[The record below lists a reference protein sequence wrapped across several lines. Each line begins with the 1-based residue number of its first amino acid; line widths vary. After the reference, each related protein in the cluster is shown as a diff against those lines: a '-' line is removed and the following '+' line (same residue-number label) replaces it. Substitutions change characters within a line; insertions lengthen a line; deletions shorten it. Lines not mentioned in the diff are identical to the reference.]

1 MLGVLVLALQ
11 AAPAPPPARG
21 WDDFPVFVW
30 RERYAERPLPEG
42 LARPFGGV
50 LLMRGEDS
58 AWARAGGLSY
68 LVWNAAGREPL
79 HLDPD
84 EAWRARVEAWIED
97 PAGDALVRRPCWND
111 PEVRAALGRTLAATL
126 GRHGARPGLGFVL
139 GDEVGLTPN
148 GDPFDLCRCAP
159 CEARWRAWAAEHG
172 AAERAPLTGEVLA
185 RLRAGESDGL
195 GDWLA
200 RRRFDRLELAEALA
214 SAMRQVREA
223 PTPLPLGVL
232 GLNAGLFAGLAFEPL
247 LGQLDFVEAYPQ
259 LDTRER
265 LASCAAPPARA
276 PHALA
281 TVFVDQET
289 PAGAAWVAWEH
300 WAQGG
305 AGLVLWNDTALE
317 EHGPQRARLAE
328 SVAAIRALQARFPHL
343 PHPRLSSFTIV
354 RDEDSNALAWLLDA
368 TADGDTWPR
377 RTTGYQAAHG
387 TRERALAAW
396 LAALSDAG
404 IAPAVRALGELDARA
419 GEGTWLLSYARVLGA
434 EDVARLERHL
444 AAGGRL
450 LVEGELGSF
459 DRAGRRRAEDV
470 RARLA
475 RLAPERVL
483 APPPGLEDY
492 PERRADVA
500 DTAALRSALRAL
512 AAPVHALGFAG
523 GAARVPWRVTVRGP
537 VPDGES
543 TGELVTLL
551 PAWTRAE
558 ERARR
563 LVPLALELTPPP
575 GTALEWLHPRA
586 GELLAAGDA
595 AVLLLRP
602 AR

>member
-1 MLGVLVLALQ
+1 MLGALVLALQ

-30 RERYAERPLPEG
+30 RERHAERPLPEG

-79 HLDPD
+79 HLDAD
-84 EAWRARVEAWIED
+84 GAWRARVEAWIAD
-97 PAGDALVRRPCWND
+97 PQGDALVRRPCWND
-111 PEVRAALGRTLAATL
+111 PEVRAALVRTLAATL

-159 CEARWRAWAAEHG
+159 CEARWRTWAAEHG

-185 RLRAGESDGL
+185 RLRAGESEGL

-200 RRRFDRLELAEALA
+200 RRRFDRLELADALA
-214 SAMRQVREA
+214 SALRQARTA
-223 PTPLPLGVL
+223 PTPVPLGVL

-247 LGQLDFVEAYPQ
+247 LGELDFVEAYPQ

-265 LASCAAPPARA
+265 LASHAAPP
-276 PHALA
+276 ALA
-281 TVFVDQET
+281 TVFVEQET

-305 AGLVLWNDTALE
+305 AGLVLWNDAALE
-317 EHGPQRARLAE
+317 DHAPQRARLSE
-328 SVAAIRALQARFPHL
+328 SVAEIRALQARFPHL
-343 PHPRLSSFTIV
+343 PRPRLSSFSIV

-368 TADGDTWPR
+368 REDGDTWPR

-404 IAPAVRALGELDARA
+404 IAPVVRALGELDARA
-419 GEGTWLLSYARVLGA
+419 GEGTWLVSYARVLGA
-434 EDVARLERHL
+434 GDVARLERHL

-459 DRAGRRRAEDV
+459 DRAGRRRTEDV

-475 RLAPERVL
+475 RLAPGRVL

-500 DTAALRSALRAL
+500 GTAALRSALRAL
-512 AAPVHALGFAG
+512 SPPLHELRFAG
-523 GAARVPWRVTVRGP
+523 EAARVPWLVTVRGP
-537 VPDGES
+537 VGEGAD

-563 LVPLALELTPPP
+563 LVPLVLELTPPP
-575 GTALEWLHPRA
+575 GMALEWLHPRV
-586 GELLAAGDA
+586 GEPLPAGDA
-595 AVLLLRP
+595 VLSGRAAP
-602 AR
+602 IVRA